1 MEVITDLSKVN
12 IENAIVTLGKFDGSH
27 IGHQRLFEIAIS
39 RKQPGWPVVI
49 FTFDVPVAEIVGS
62 ERDGSVRTIQTQ
74 TERLLQ
80 DYPEGIDDVVIFPFN
95 ETTRNMTPEAFVKEV
110 LVSQLHVKIIVV
122 GVDFC
127 FGKNRSGNVETLK
140 TLGETYGFEVIAV
153 EKVRFRIEGEEQEV
167 SSTLIKQ
174 EIRKGNLSDV
184 RAMLGRPFA
193 VTGEVLHGKH
203 YGRTIGFPTLNQAAP
218 EEKILPPNG
227 VYATRVCIDGKEY
240 PSITNVGVRPTFDD
254 GEHRTVETHMLDH
267 SEDLYGKNIRVDFY
281 SFIRPEQKFA
291 SAEELKEKIQNDI
304 LRVKEYFA
312 GEEGTENAEQ

>member
-1 MEVITDLSKVN
+1 MELVTDLSKVN
-12 IENAIVTLGKFDGSH
+12 IRNAIVTLGKFDGSH

-49 FTFDVPVAEIVGS
+49 FTFDVPVAEIVGNA
-62 ERDGSVRTIQTQ
+62 EKGNVRTIQTQ
-74 TERLLQ
+74 RERLLQ
-80 DYPEGIDDVVIFPFN
+80 DYPEGIDYVVIFPFN
-95 ETTRNMTPEAFVKEV
+95 ETTRSMTPETFVKEV
-110 LVSQLHVKIIVV
+110 LVSRLHVKVVVV

-140 TLGETYGFEVIAV
+140 TLGEKYGFDVIPV
-153 EKVRFRIEGEEQEV
+153 EKVRWKVDGAEQEV
-167 SSTLIKQ
+167 SSTLIKH
-174 EIRKGNLSDV
+174 EIQKGNLSDV

-193 VTGEVLHGKH
+193 VYGEVLQGKH

-227 VYATRVCIDGKEY
+227 VYATRVCFDGNSY

-281 SFIRPEQKFA
+281 AFVRPEQKF
-291 SAEELKEKIQNDI
+291 SSPEELKAKIQNDI
-304 LRVKEYFA
+304 LRVKAFFA
-312 GEEGTENAEQ
+312 DEEGTAYAEQ

>member
-1 MEVITDLSKVN
+1 MELVTDLSKVN
-12 IENAIVTLGKFDGSH
+12 IRNAIVTLGKFDGSH
-27 IGHQRLFEIAIS
+27 IGHQRLFDIAVS

-49 FTFDVPVAEIVGS
+49 FTFDVPVAEIVQS
-62 ERDGSVRTIQTQ
+62 EEKGSVRTIQTQ

-80 DYPEGIDDVVIFPFN
+80 DYPEGVDYVVVFPFN
-95 ETTRNMTPEAFVKEV
+95 ETTRSMTPEAFVKEV
-110 LVSQLHVKIIVV
+110 LVDRLHVKIVVV

-140 TLGETYGFEVIAV
+140 RLGKTYGFEVIAV
-153 EKVRFRIEGEEQEV
+153 EKVRYRIEGEEHEV

-193 VTGEVLHGKH
+193 VYGEVLQGKH

-227 VYATRVCIDGKEY
+227 VYATRVWIGGVCY
-240 PSITNVGVRPTFDD
+240 PSVTNVGVRPTFDD
-254 GEHRTVETHMLDH
+254 GEHRTVETHVLDF
-267 SEDLYGKNIRVDFY
+267 SGNLYGQNIRVDFY
-281 SFIRPEQKFA
+281 AFIRPEQKFS
-291 SAEELKEKIQNDI
+291 SAEELKERIQGDI
-304 LRVKEYFA
+304 LRVREYFA
-312 GEEGTENAEQ
+312 GKEKTQHTEP